1 MTDKRKRMNGRI
13 TAYIDL
19 DAVAQNFKSM
29 KEHIKDNVRMVAVVK
44 TDGYGH
50 GAVPIARMV
59 EKYDYIWGF
68 AVAASCEARELREA
82 GIKKPV
88 MILGYAFEEDYEWM
102 AAHGVRPSVFSY
114 ETARQFADA
123 AKRCGVQAPIHI
135 AVDTGMSRIGV
146 TDDKNGIDT
155 VKQISLL
162 TDIQIEGVFT
172 HFAKADETD
181 KSFTT
186 EQIARFSAFCDGLE
200 AEGVRGFIRHCSNS
214 AGIMEIPS
222 ANMDMVRAGISIY
235 GVYPSE
241 EVDRSCMKL
250 LPAMSL
256 KSHIIHLNK
265 IQPGTSVSYGGIFT
279 AEKETVV
286 ATVPAG
292 YGDGYPRSLS
302 DRGYVLVRG
311 RRAPILGRICMDQ
324 FMIDVTDIDAELFDE
339 VTLLGR
345 DGTQEITLEE
355 IDKYSGRFPYEFIC
369 DIGKRV
375 PRIYLGG
382 E

>member
-1 MTDKRKRMNGRI
+1 
-13 TAYIDL
+13 
-19 DAVAQNFKSM
+19 
-29 KEHIKDNVRMVAVVK
+29 
-44 TDGYGH
+44 
-50 GAVPIARMV
+50 
-59 EKYDYIWGF
+59 
-68 AVAASCEARELREA
+68 
-82 GIKKPV
+82 
-88 MILGYAFEEDYEWM
+88 
-102 AAHGVRPSVFSY
+102 
-114 ETARQFADA
+114 
-123 AKRCGVQAPIHI
+123 
-135 AVDTGMSRIGV
+135 
-146 TDDKNGIDT
+146 
-155 VKQISLL
+155 
-162 TDIQIEGVFT
+162 
-172 HFAKADETD
+172 
-181 KSFTT
+181 
-186 EQIARFSAFCDGLE
+186 
-200 AEGVRGFIRHCSNS
+200 
-214 AGIMEIPS
+214 MEIPS

>member
-1 MTDKRKRMNGRI
+1 
-13 TAYIDL
+13 
-19 DAVAQNFKSM
+19 
-29 KEHIKDNVRMVAVVK
+29 
-44 TDGYGH
+44 
-50 GAVPIARMV
+50 
-59 EKYDYIWGF
+59 
-68 AVAASCEARELREA
+68 
-82 GIKKPV
+82 
-88 MILGYAFEEDYEWM
+88 
-102 AAHGVRPSVFSY
+102 
-114 ETARQFADA
+114 
-123 AKRCGVQAPIHI
+123 
-135 AVDTGMSRIGV
+135 
-146 TDDKNGIDT
+146 
-155 VKQISLL
+155 
-162 TDIQIEGVFT
+162 
-172 HFAKADETD
+172 
-181 KSFTT
+181 
-186 EQIARFSAFCDGLE
+186 
-200 AEGVRGFIRHCSNS
+200 
-214 AGIMEIPS
+214 
-222 ANMDMVRAGISIY
+222 
-235 GVYPSE
+235 
-241 EVDRSCMKL
+241 
-250 LPAMSL
+250 MSL

>member
-1 MTDKRKRMNGRI
+1 MNGRI

-19 DAVAQNFKSM
+19 DAVAQNFRSM
-29 KEHIKDNVRMVAVVK
+29 KEHIKENVRMVAVVK

-50 GAVPIARMV
+50 GAVPIARMA
-59 EKYDYIWGF
+59 EEYDYIWGF

-102 AAHGVRPSVFSY
+102 AAHGVRPSIFSY
-114 ETARQFADA
+114 EMARQFADA
-123 AKRCGVQAPIHI
+123 AKRCGVKAPIHI

-155 VKQISLL
+155 VKQISSLA
-162 TDIQIEGVFT
+162 DIQIEGVFT
-172 HFAKADETD
+172 HFAKADEAD
-181 KSFTT
+181 KSFTA
-186 EQIARFSAFCDGLE
+186 EQIARFAAFCNGLE
-200 AEGVRGFIRHCSNS
+200 EKGIHGLIRHCSNS
-214 AGIMEIPS
+214 AGIMEVPS

-241 EVDRSCMKL
+241 EVDRSVMKL

-256 KSHIIHLNK
+256 RSHIIHLNK
-265 IQPGTSVSYGGIFT
+265 IRPGTSVSYGGIFT
-279 AEKETVV
+279 AKKETIV

-302 DRGYVLVRG
+302 DKGYVLVRG
-311 RRAPILGRICMDQ
+311 MRAPIIGRICMDQ
-324 FMIDVTDIDAELFDE
+324 FMIDVTDIGAELFDE

-355 IDKYSGRFPYEFIC
+355 LDKYSGRFPYEFIC

-382 E
+382 K

>member
-1 MTDKRKRMNGRI
+1 MNGRI
-13 TAYIDL
+13 TAYIDM
-19 DAVAQNFKSM
+19 DAIAHNFQSM
-29 KEHIKDNVRMVAVVK
+29 REHIKDDVKMVAVVK

-50 GAVPIARMV
+50 GAVPIAKMV
-59 EKYDYIWGF
+59 EDCDYIWGY
-68 AVAASCEARELREA
+68 AVAAACEARELREA

-102 AAHGVRPSVFSY
+102 ASHGVRPSVFSY
-114 ETARQFADA
+114 ETALQFADA
-123 AKRCGVQAPIHI
+123 AKRCGVQAPVHI

-146 TDDKNGIDT
+146 TDDEKGIET
-155 VKQISLL
+155 VKRISGL
-162 TDIQIEGVFT
+162 TDIRIEGVFT

-181 KSFTT
+181 KSFTK
-186 EQIARFSAFCDGLE
+186 EQIARFTSFCDGLE
-200 AEGVRGFIRHCSNS
+200 AAGVHDFIRHCSNS
-214 AGIMEIPS
+214 AGIMELPS

-241 EVDRSCMKL
+241 EVDRSRMKL

-256 KSHIIHLNK
+256 KSHIIHLNT
-265 IQPGTSVSYGGIFT
+265 IQSGTSVSYGGLFM
-279 AEKETVV
+279 AKRETVV
-286 ATVPAG
+286 ATVPVG

-311 RRAPILGRICMDQ
+311 KRVPILGRICMDQ
-324 FMIDVTDIDAELFDE
+324 FMIDVTDIEAELFDE

-345 DGTQEITLEE
+345 DQEEEITLEE
-355 IDKYSGRFPYEFIC
+355 LDRYSGRFPYEFIC

-375 PRIYLGG
+375 PRVYLGG
-382 E
+382 K

>member
-1 MTDKRKRMNGRI
+1 MNGRI

-19 DAVAQNFKSM
+19 DAVAQNFRSM
-29 KEHIKDNVRMVAVVK
+29 KEHIKENVRMVAVVK

-50 GAVPIARMV
+50 GAVPIARMA
-59 EKYDYIWGF
+59 EEYDYIWGF

-102 AAHGVRPSVFSY
+102 AAHGVRPSIFSY
-114 ETARQFADA
+114 EMARQFADA
-123 AKRCGVQAPIHI
+123 AKRCGVKAPIHI

-155 VKQISLL
+155 VKQISSLA
-162 TDIQIEGVFT
+162 DIQIEGVFT
-172 HFAKADETD
+172 HFAKADEAD
-181 KSFTT
+181 KSFTA
-186 EQIARFSAFCDGLE
+186 EQTARFAAFCDGLE
-200 AEGVRGFIRHCSNS
+200 AEGISGFIRHCSNS
-214 AGIMEIPS
+214 AGIMEVPD

-241 EVDRSCMKL
+241 EVDRSRMKL

-256 KSHIIHLNK
+256 RSHIIHLNK
-265 IQPGTSVSYGGIFT
+265 IRPGTSVSYGGIFT
-279 AEKETVV
+279 AKKETIV

-302 DRGYVLVRG
+302 GKGYVLVRG
-311 RRAPILGRICMDQ
+311 MRAPILGRICMDQ
-324 FMIDVTDIDAELFDE
+324 FMIDVTDIGAKLFDE

-345 DGTQEITLEE
+345 DGEQEITLEE
-355 IDKYSGRFPYEFIC
+355 LDKYSGRFPYEFIC

-375 PRIYLGG
+375 PRVYLGG